1 MNKIIFL
8 LLLLPLLSVGQ
19 ESKDQE
25 SQDDSLRWVL
35 LPVDKAGELFNQ
47 CSRANPKYQKI
58 IKTDEED
65 CKKGIA
71 LILQK
76 REVIERKLNNILGNY
91 TYQLAGYQNKKND
104 FIYFNCGLTDTHKEK
119 NMKWKENPII
129 TCDGSTGYWGVSF
142 NIKTNEL
149 ILFQTN
155 GPQWRQL
162 DKL

>member
-1 MNKIIFL
+1 MNKILLI

-104 FIYFNCGLTDTHKEK
+104 FIYFN
-119 NMKWKENPII
+119 
-129 TCDGSTGYWGVSF
+129 F
-142 NIKTNEL
+142 
-149 ILFQTN
+149 
-155 GPQWRQL
+155 
-162 DKL
+162 